1 MREPPRSVQAAGGV
15 TNHGG
20 LIPAMIV
27 TGLFL
32 AEKATVIDGKL
43 HVWGGVLD
51 YWTVGADRI
60 AEFGLVILV
69 QAEPGDTAWTIGLEL
84 RSPNGAAVDLP
95 SASCPDAEAGEN
107 RFACPTFTAQFP
119 DDGRHVFIATTSSRS
134 GESTAAVGV
143 EIRSAPQ

>member
-1 MREPPRSVQAAGGV
+1 
-15 TNHGG
+15 
-20 LIPAMIV
+20 MIV

-69 QAEPGDTAWTIGLEL
+69 QAEPGDTDWTIGLEL

-107 RFACPTFTAQFP
+107 RFACPP
-119 DDGRHVFIATTSSRS
+119 RS
-134 GESTAAVGV
+134 QPNSPTMGGTCSLRPPAVGLV
-143 EIRSAPQ
+143 NPQPQSASKSDPPHSDRWPLVAATATGPH